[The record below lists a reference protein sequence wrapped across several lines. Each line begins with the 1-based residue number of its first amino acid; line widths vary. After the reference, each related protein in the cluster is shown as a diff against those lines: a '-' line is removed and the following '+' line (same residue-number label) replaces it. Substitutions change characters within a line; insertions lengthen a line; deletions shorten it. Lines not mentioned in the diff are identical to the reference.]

1 MGKEA
6 GHNAA
11 YAWMGSYI
19 MDNDTNGI
27 LEELLALEK
36 EEQGLPQRVS
46 NRLLLV
52 ASIAN
57 RKAILRAGTEREK
70 QDKRIVK
77 LETLVFKVCLPVTVA
92 LLVAAATMVF

>member
-1 MGKEA
+1 MGDE
-6 GHNAA
+6 
-11 YAWMGSYI
+11 
-19 MDNDTNGI
+19 TNGI

-36 EEQGLPQRVS
+36 EEEGLPQRVS

-57 RKAILRAGTEREK
+57 RKALMGAAREREI

-77 LETLVFKVCLPVTVA
+77 LETLVFKVILPVTVA
-92 LLVAAATMVF
+92 LLIAAATIII

>member
-1 MGKEA
+1 MGDE
-6 GHNAA
+6 
-11 YAWMGSYI
+11 
-19 MDNDTNGI
+19 TNGI

-36 EEQGLPQRVS
+36 EERGLPPRVS

-57 RKAILRAGTEREK
+57 RKAIMRAGSEREK

-77 LETLVFKVCLPVTVA
+77 LETLVFKVILPVTVA
-92 LLVAAATMVF
+92 LIIAAATIII